1 MPYIMIEESEIH
13 QIVEDTATATAKKVL
28 DQMQNHQWM
37 SAKSVGRTLDLKP
50 TTVHNRYKILGLPE
64 PKKLGKG
71 QRPRRRW
78 LRDDVLALVK

>member
-13 QIVEDTATATAKKVL
+13 QIAEDVATVAVKKAMDEMKNL
-28 DQMQNHQWM
+28 KWM
-37 SAKSVGRTLDLKP
+37 SAKTVGETLDLKP